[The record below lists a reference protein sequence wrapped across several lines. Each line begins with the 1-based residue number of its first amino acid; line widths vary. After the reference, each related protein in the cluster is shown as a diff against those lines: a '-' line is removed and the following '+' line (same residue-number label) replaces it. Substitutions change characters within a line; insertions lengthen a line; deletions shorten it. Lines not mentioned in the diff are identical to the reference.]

1 MAEIRRIAAV
11 HNADNARAATSLPDA
26 RVLDLQVL
34 KNAGRCARRLGAF
47 SSGFDPDCAKTGE
60 SGKVLNC
67 RRSAPNNERPRWVG
81 TGNPYH
87 PLSAGEAAVVIGHPG
102 NIFVSLRFKQRSWLG
117 ADQWAFFPTSTKN

>member
-26 RVLDLQVL
+26 RSVLDLQVL

-67 RRSAPNNERPRWVG
+67 TDAQRQTMSVLDGSEQVIRITRFRP
-81 TGNPYH
+81 
-87 PLSAGEAAVVIGHPG
+87 E
-102 NIFVSLRFKQRSWLG
+102 KQLL
-117 ADQWAFFPTSTKN
+117 